1 MAKIKTFELDRWSE
15 PDEKRR
21 VRHIGMA
28 DTKETFDRLQTHLEL
43 KGLLPD
49 EYFLFS
55 DELTGELPEFDQ
67 ALCIPNFGASEGI
80 YLDISLACRDKDGK
94 RCFQNFATG
103 KTLGETADDYY
114 RMFRIAAECSL
125 MLNGR
130 GNTYEQK
137 KVDIVLTEQEAEAVG
152 TVVDMELC
160 GHHPPEAEAILNS
173 ALEKI
178 DRIAFAKVQTITC
191 HGKDD
196 YSFWSAEIPKDIVS
210 RAPQSL
216 LIPETINFETY
227 YTRRIDLKESPIKT
241 ERKTLHL
248 PEDTVRALNKLAAK
262 NGTDFSK
269 EVRRA
274 IDEYLDLETTAE
286 NIDMINGVIRQELS
300 GQLKALGNRL
310 AGLINRLTIISAAGY
325 YANIAIIADL
335 IDQDRYSS
343 FEKIESAARKRAL
356 AFANQKNADAL
367 RTFMDDEEMQKA
379 IHAVQG
385 GSRVDSDL

>member
-1 MAKIKTFELDRWSE
+1 M
-15 PDEKRR
+15 
-21 VRHIGMA
+21 
-28 DTKETFDRLQTHLEL
+28 
-43 KGLLPD
+43 
-49 EYFLFS
+49 
-55 DELTGELPEFDQ
+55 
-67 ALCIPNFGASEGI
+67 
-80 YLDISLACRDKDGK
+80 
-94 RCFQNFATG
+94 
-103 KTLGETADDYY
+103 
-114 RMFRIAAECSL
+114 
-125 MLNGR
+125 
-130 GNTYEQK
+130 
-137 KVDIVLTEQEAEAVG
+137 
-152 TVVDMELC
+152 
-160 GHHPPEAEAILNS
+160 
-173 ALEKI
+173 
-178 DRIAFAKVQTITC
+178 
-191 HGKDD
+191 
-196 YSFWSAEIPKDIVS
+196 
-210 RAPQSL
+210 
-216 LIPETINFETY
+216 
-227 YTRRIDLKESPIKT
+227 KESPIKT

-379 IHAVQG
+379 IHASHSLMTEHFVP
-385 GSRVDSDL
+385 GSPDGLDELLDCDEISEVLAEWPLGDTIEAKIQTYLYGDGETVRADEEDLAFFREHFDELDASDALDCISDHSFSFESDELDFGYGEESEDEEDLEL